1 MSEAVMQHGAVA
13 EPTGGRLM
21 RRLNLGTAV
30 AGGLIV
36 GYVAWFV
43 AHHFLQTEE
52 PNSSDQVVI
61 ITLSGWA
68 VGFLLG
74 IGAFHGPW
82 TWLMGRDQAHED
94 ETFLA
99 GKGQGVG
106 RYFRFTTDHK
116 VVGIQYLVVTMFL
129 LALGGTLAMMIRTN
143 LISPHSGFLSPQT
156 YNSVVGLHGLT
167 MIIATII
174 MVTGPF
180 GNFIVPIMI
189 GARDMAFPRLNALS
203 LWLLVAFVPVLLSA
217 AVMGGIPTGWS
228 GYAPLSDQAPPGMD
242 AYLMAI
248 IIFAISSAIAGAN
261 ITTTILTMRARGM
274 TWNRTPIFVW
284 GTMASVGLAI
294 PAFPMFMAS
303 MVLLG
308 VDRTVGGQFYVA
320 SGGGSPWLYANL
332 FWLMGHPEVYVIVLP
347 AVAALMELTPVFARK
362 PLFNYT
368 AAVLAIV
375 GIVGLSIMVW
385 AHHMY
390 ASGWAPALN
399 GPFMLTTELISIP
412 TGVIFLV
419 ILGTIWRGRIW
430 TTLPMMATYAMLW
443 NFIIGGVTGIYLSD
457 VPADYAL
464 HGSMFVTAH
473 FHYTLMGAG
482 LTGAIGALAY
492 WFPKMTG
499 RMLDKRPG
507 LISFWLV
514 QIGFNVTFLG
524 MFAVGLVGQP
534 RRVVHY
540 ADVFAVGNLV
550 STIGAYAIGLG
561 MLVLLYAV
569 VVSWRHGEVAPANPW
584 GAKTLEWT
592 VPNPIPLE
600 NFEVMPVVIA
610 DPYGYG
616 EGDLPVTS
624 PTAPGLPIPRRPKHA
639 EVAADDGTTPLA
651 PAGSTLTI
659 DDAPPGTGKE
669 LP

>member
-1 MSEAVMQHGAVA
+1 MSEAVVQHGAVA
-13 EPTGGRLM
+13 PPTGGGHL
-21 RRLNLGTAV
+21 RRLSLGSALG
-30 AGGLIV
+30 AGLVV
-36 GYVAWFV
+36 GAAAWLV
-43 AHHFLQTEE
+43 SHHFMAIADPQD
-52 PNSSDQVVI
+52 SDRVTI
-61 ITLSGWA
+61 ITMFGW
-68 VGFLLG
+68 VLGFMIG
-74 IGAFHGPW
+74 IGAFRGPVL
-82 TWLMGRDQAHED
+82 WLLGRDQSHED

-99 GKGQGVG
+99 GKDQGVA

-116 VVGIQYLVVTMFL
+116 VVGIQYLVVTMIL
-129 LALGGTLAMMIRTN
+129 LAAGGTLAMMIRTD
-143 LISPHSGFLSPQT
+143 LIRPNSGFLGPQT
-156 YNSVVGLHGLT
+156 YNAVVGLHGLL
-167 MIIATII
+167 MILATII

-203 LWLLVAFVPVLLSA
+203 LWLIVAIVPVLFSA
-217 AVMGGIPTGWS
+217 SLLGGIPTGWS

-242 AYLMAI
+242 AYLVAI
-248 IIFAISSAIAGAN
+248 IVFAISSAVAGAN

-294 PAFPMFMAS
+294 PAFPMFMAA

-308 VDRTVGGQFYVA
+308 VDRTMGGQFYVA
-320 SGGGSPWLYANL
+320 AGGGSPWLYQNL
-332 FWLMGHPEVYVIVLP
+332 FWLMGHPEVYVIVIP

-362 PLFNYT
+362 PLFNYN

-390 ASGWAPALN
+390 ASGWAPDLN

-412 TGVIFLV
+412 TGVLFLV
-419 ILGTIWRGRIW
+419 VLGTIWRGRIW

-457 VPADYAL
+457 VPADYDL

-482 LTGAIGALAY
+482 LTGAIGALTY

-499 RMLDKRPG
+499 RTLNARAG
-507 LISFWLV
+507 FVSFWMV

-524 MFAVGLVGQP
+524 MFAVGLAGQP

-540 ADVFAVGNLV
+540 DNMFAVGNLV
-550 STIGAYAIGLG
+550 STMGAYVIGVG

-569 VVSWRHGEVAPANPW
+569 VSSWRHGPIAPANPW

-600 NFEVMPVVIA
+600 NFEVLPVVIS

-616 EGDLPVTS
+616 EGDPV
-624 PTAPGLPIPRRPKHA
+624 PAN
-639 EVAADDGTTPLA
+639 A
-651 PAGSTLTI
+651 PAERLTGVGHGAGARRA
-659 DDAPPGTGKE
+659 DEPVASGARDQS
-669 LP
+669 